1 MMRKRKTPG
10 VLRRARCVAVYERKR
25 RMRQEHLGVNSIL
38 EGPILHQLL
47 MLFWPIL
54 LGTFFQQLYNTADA
68 IIVGQYVGAAGL
80 AAVGGSTGTIISLVV
95 NLLVGVGVG
104 TSVAVAQSY
113 GARRFEDVSRAVHT
127 SVALSI
133 VGGAFFMVLGV
144 LAAPQVLVWMDTPS
158 DVMPHAM
165 GYIRI
170 YFFGTIPSFFY
181 NVAAGVLRAVGD
193 TKRPLYFLMVSC
205 GVNIV
210 LDIVFVGWF
219 QMGATGAA
227 IGTIISQCI
236 SALLAGYVLLC
247 DEQPYKLN
255 WKKLRFHG
263 DALWDVL
270 RVGLPTGMGNNMFT
284 LSNLILQA
292 SINSFGTVVVA
303 ACAAYGKIEGFHWM
317 ILDSIGMAL
326 TTFSGQNFGA
336 QKMERVRQSV
346 RIGLAM
352 AAGASLFVSVMMCL
366 FNQPLLRMFTQ
377 DAEVLELG
385 KGLIYRVVPFYI
397 TYIGLE
403 IFNTVVRGCGDALFP
418 VLLMLSGI
426 CALRIAWV
434 IWVLPLS
441 RSVYTLMWSYPVSW
455 ILTSAMFLIYYL
467 HGGWLRRCQAKLKQ
481 KLTKAGA

>member
-1 MMRKRKTPG
+1 M
-10 VLRRARCVAVYERKR
+10 
-25 RMRQEHLGVNSIL
+25 
-38 EGPILHQLL
+38 
-47 MLFWPIL
+47 
-54 LGTFFQQLYNTADA
+54 
-68 IIVGQYVGAAGL
+68 
-80 AAVGGSTGTIISLVV
+80 V

-219 QMGATGAA
+219 QMGAAGAA

-303 ACAAYGKIEGFHWM
+303 ACAAYGKI
-317 ILDSIGMAL
+317 
-326 TTFSGQNFGA
+326 
-336 QKMERVRQSV
+336 
-346 RIGLAM
+346 
-352 AAGASLFVSVMMCL
+352 
-366 FNQPLLRMFTQ
+366 
-377 DAEVLELG
+377 
-385 KGLIYRVVPFYI
+385 
-397 TYIGLE
+397 
-403 IFNTVVRGCGDALFP
+403 
-418 VLLMLSGI
+418 
-426 CALRIAWV
+426 
-434 IWVLPLS
+434 
-441 RSVYTLMWSYPVSW
+441 
-455 ILTSAMFLIYYL
+455 
-467 HGGWLRRCQAKLKQ
+467 
-481 KLTKAGA
+481 